1 MPNLVVL
8 GQTVYE
14 RSKGDPPVKNGL
26 LASRLSRSLEAT
38 GTDRDRSATYD
49 FLLVIHSH
57 DARLSRTVSEVN
69 RDVGQKLQNF
79 HPSGI

>member
-1 MPNLVVL
+1 M
-8 GQTVYE
+8 G
-14 RSKGDPPVKNGL
+14 S
-26 LASRLSRSLEAT
+26 SRPAFQGHSRRLEPT
-38 GTDRDRSATYD
+38 GIDRQPMI
-49 FLLVIHSH
+49 FLVIHSH